1 MFGKSIK
8 TKSQQTKVVKELV
21 NDLHSAVDYFGGYVV
36 RNEDNEKA
44 VVFSESLCFII
55 TTSALENIME
65 VYTVYKMMY
74 PSVSMHLDVAKCND
88 VTVPAVE
95 IVVGMR

>member
-8 TKSQQTKVVKELV
+8 TKSQRTKVVKELV
-21 NDLHSAVDYFGGYVV
+21 KDLHDAVDYFGGYVV

-55 TTSALENIME
+55 TSIALENIME
-65 VYTVYKMMY
+65 VYTVYKKMY

>member
-21 NDLHSAVDYFGGYVV
+21 NDLHSAVDFFGGYVV

-55 TTSALENIME
+55 TTSALENIMD
-65 VYTVYKMMY
+65 VFTSYRMMY
-74 PSVSMHLDVAKCND
+74 PSVSMHLDVVKCND

>member
-8 TKSQQTKVVKELV
+8 TKSQRTKVVKELV
-21 NDLHSAVDYFGGYVV
+21 KDLHDAVDYFGGYVV
-36 RNEDNEKA
+36 RNEDNEKV

-65 VYTVYKMMY
+65 VFTSYRMMY